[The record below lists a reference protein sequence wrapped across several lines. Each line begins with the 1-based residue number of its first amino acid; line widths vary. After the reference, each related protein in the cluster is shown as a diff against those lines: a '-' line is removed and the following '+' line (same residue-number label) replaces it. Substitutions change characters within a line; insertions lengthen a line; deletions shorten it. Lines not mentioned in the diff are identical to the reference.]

1 MAPVAKAPVVK
12 KATFQDNVKAAL
24 KGGKASAQAVLK
36 FVAAE
41 RNVPVEKCRFL
52 VKVTLKKMVDAKLV
66 TQLKGT
72 GATGSFKLTKAALA
86 PPKAKKPVKKTLKKK
101 TVAKKVAKKVT
112 KTLKKVTIKKAP
124 KPSGAAKK
132 PAAKKAPA
140 KKAVAAKKA
149 APKAAAKA
157 KAPAKKTIKAAAKAY
172 RAPATSAKKA
182 KK

>member
-1 MAPVAKAPVVK
+1 MAPVAKTPVVK

-24 KGGKASAQAVLK
+24 IGGKASAQAVLK
-36 FVAAE
+36 HVAAA
-41 RNVPVEKCRFL
+41 RNLPVEKCRFL

-86 PPKAKKPVKKTLKKK
+86 PPKAKKPVKKT
-101 TVAKKVAKKVT
+101 VAKKVTKKVT
-112 KTLKKVTIKKAP
+112 KTLKKVTKKPTKKAP

-132 PAAKKAPA
+132 QAAAKKAPA